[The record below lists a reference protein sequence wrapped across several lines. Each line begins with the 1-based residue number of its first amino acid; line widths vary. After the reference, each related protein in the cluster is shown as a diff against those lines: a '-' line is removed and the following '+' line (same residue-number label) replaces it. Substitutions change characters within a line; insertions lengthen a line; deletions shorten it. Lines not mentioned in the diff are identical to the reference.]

1 MNRELYERV
10 CVKEV
15 TMYGDNCERTSSLCS
30 SLQEETFSIPESST
44 PSSEAPSTSN
54 LPSDGIISELKGST
68 LSSHGCVMVSLFL
81 FSLSG
86 PMSESTMSP
95 KLGPSPTA
103 VFSPEPTTIVSPEP
117 TTVVSPEPTTV
128 VSPEPVPE
136 TSSGTS
142 TDHTSTVLNSSGLG
156 PEPTM
161 VNLVSPASVGP
172 EPISL
177 SLEPGSNHVSSGS
190 EPVSV
195 PLEPTRTA
203 EEEEEE
209 EAVVPLPS
217 EPIHTADKTVKEEG
231 QERKEVKEER
241 GKKVKEGR
249 KTKEGK
255 KGKKEEKDE
264 VAAKPAQEEE
274 QKPSSG
280 KHHIHV

>member
-1 MNRELYERV
+1 
-10 CVKEV
+10 
-15 TMYGDNCERTSSLCS
+15 
-30 SLQEETFSIPESST
+30 
-44 PSSEAPSTSN
+44 
-54 LPSDGIISELKGST
+54 
-68 LSSHGCVMVSLFL
+68 
-81 FSLSG
+81 
-86 PMSESTMSP
+86 MSP
-95 KLGPSPTA
+95 ELGPSPTA
-103 VFSPEPTTIVSPEP
+103 VFSPEP

-161 VNLVSPASVGP
+161 VHLVSPGSVGP

-177 SLEPGSNHVSSGS
+177 SLEPGSNHASSGP

-203 EEEEEE
+203 EEEEEEE

-217 EPIHTADKTVKEEG
+217 EPIHTADKMVKEEG

-255 KGKKEEKDE
+255 KGKKVEKDE